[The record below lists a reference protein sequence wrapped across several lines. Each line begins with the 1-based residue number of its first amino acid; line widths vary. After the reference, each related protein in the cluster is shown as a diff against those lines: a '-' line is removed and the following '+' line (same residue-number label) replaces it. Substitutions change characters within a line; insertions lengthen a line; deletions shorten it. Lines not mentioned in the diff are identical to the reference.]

1 MIRKQVIKRKVVFL
15 LAVCM
20 VSNFS
25 MTVCAEDTLS
35 NIGENSKETMETL
48 LPDGDAMKWN
58 APEAETN
65 DLKPISKKTAE
76 ATICKAKHS
85 CTIKG

>member
-15 LAVCM
+15 LALYM

-25 MTVCAEDTLS
+25 ITVRAEDTLS
-35 NIGENSKETMETL
+35 NIGENSKETIEIL
-48 LPDGDAMKWN
+48 LPDGDAEKLN
-58 APEAETN
+58 ASEAETN

-76 ATICKAKHS
+76 TTTRAAKHS